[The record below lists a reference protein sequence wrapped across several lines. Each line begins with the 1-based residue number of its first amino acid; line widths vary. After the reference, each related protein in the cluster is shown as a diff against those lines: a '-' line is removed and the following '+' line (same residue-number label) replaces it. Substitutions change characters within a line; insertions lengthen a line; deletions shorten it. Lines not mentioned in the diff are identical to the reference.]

1 MLHVNK
7 YREKTFCYSN
17 SEARKLVLNGI
28 KAFYEQMQI
37 SWFDS
42 HFIFLYVQHLKTMGT
57 EN

>member
-7 YREKTFCYSN
+7 YCEKTFCYSN
-17 SEARKLVLNGI
+17 SEARKLVSNGI

-37 SWFDS
+37 PWFDS
-42 HFIFLYVQHLKTMGT
+42 HFIFPYVQQLKIMGT